1 LVVVRAERPVARADD
16 AVLRADDFVRAALL
30 LAALRLRVAAAFFA
44 AACLWV
50 LV

>member
-1 LVVVRAERPVARADD
+1 LAVVRAERPVARAED
-16 AVLRADDFVRAALL
+16 AVLRADDFAREALL
-30 LAALRLRVAAAFFA
+30 LAALRFRVAAPFLA